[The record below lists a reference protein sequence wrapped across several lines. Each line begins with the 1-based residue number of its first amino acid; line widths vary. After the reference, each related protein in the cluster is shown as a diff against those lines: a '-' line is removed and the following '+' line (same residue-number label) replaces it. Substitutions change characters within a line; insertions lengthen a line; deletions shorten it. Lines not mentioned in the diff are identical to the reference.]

1 LSASAACRTIIDK
14 EALNF
19 VKWHNKKKQQKI
31 CTFPLSIET
40 PVINVFKH
48 FEVCPC
54 ESREKLGGKL
64 TAKLKP
70 DVRSPSI
77 SSYIDVFSKL
87 SDSLHNSLLKTSY
100 GVVVVPHNLFKQE
113 KRFLVR
119 YLLANGEDVAILG
132 KDHRL
137 RLPNDREINT
147 PLKQENKSK
156 KRNRDS
162 DE

>member
-1 LSASAACRTIIDK
+1 LSASAACRTIIEK
-14 EALNF
+14 EAGNF

-40 PVINVFKH
+40 PVTNVFKH

-70 DVRSPSI
+70 GVRPPSV
-77 SSYIDVFSKL
+77 SSYVDVFSKL
-87 SDSLHNSLLKTSY
+87 SESIHNSLLRTSSN
-100 GVVVVPHNLFKQE
+100 VVVVPQNLVNEE

-119 YLLANGEDVAILG
+119 YLIANGEDVAILG

-147 PLKQENKSK
+147 PPKKEKKSK
-156 KRNRDS
+156 KRKRDS